1 MLPAE
6 YNIEGKTIIV
16 TAGSR
21 GIGKGIVR
29 VLAESG
35 AKVMATALTN
45 QYLAPLAEE
54 MASVGNPI
62 ETLTADATTA
72 NGWQQ
77 TLEVALS
84 AWGHVDVL
92 VNTLGDAI
100 RRPIVPLPGAAPD
113 AKSMTDDEWQFI
125 MNINL
130 TQCFLGCRA
139 LGPHF
144 IERGS
149 GKVINISSFAA
160 RSGAPGMLAYSTAKA
175 GLTRLTQT
183 LALEWA
189 PYGINVNCI
198 APGSFPDTDLSDDI
212 QLRASTERAQATVPL
227 GRYGDIREVGLLALY
242 LASDAS
248 NFMTGE
254 TLHLDGGFTH
264 P

>member
-1 MLPAE
+1 MLPTE
-6 YNIEGKTIIV
+6 FDITGKSIIV

-35 AKVMATALTN
+35 AKVLATALTET
-45 QYLAPLAEE
+45 YLGPLAD
-54 MASVGNPI
+54 AQKAAGHPI
-62 ETLTADATTA
+62 EILAADATTA
-72 NGWQQ
+72 EGWDSTVKKAMDAFGQI
-77 TLEVALS
+77 
-84 AWGHVDVL
+84 DVL

-100 RRPIVPLPGAAPD
+100 RRPLVPGPD
-113 AKSMTDDEWQFI
+113 SPAEAKAMTDDEWQFI
-125 MNINL
+125 MDVNL

-139 LGPHF
+139 VGPHF
-144 IERGS
+144 IERGN
-149 GKVINISSFAA
+149 GKVVNISSFAA
-160 RSGAPGMLAYSTAKA
+160 RAGAPGMLAYSTAKA

-198 APGSFPDTDLSDDI
+198 APGSFPDPDMTDET
-212 QLRASTERAQATVPL
+212 RMEASRERARATVPL

>member
-6 YNIEGKTIIV
+6 YEIEGKAIIV

-29 VLAESG
+29 VFAESG
-35 AKVMATALTN
+35 AKVMATALID
-45 QYLAPLAEE
+45 QYLPTLADE
-54 MASVGNPI
+54 MASDGHPI
-62 ETLTADATTA
+62 ETLAADATTA
-72 NGWQQ
+72 EGWTR
-77 TLEVALS
+77 TLDSAME

-100 RRPIVPLPGAAPD
+100 RRPIIPLPDSPPD
-113 AKSMTDDEWQFI
+113 AKAMTDDEWQLI
-125 MNINL
+125 MDINL

-144 IERGS
+144 VERGK

-160 RSGAPGMLAYSTAKA
+160 SRGAPGMLAYSAAKA

-189 PYGINVNCI
+189 PHGINVNSI
-198 APGSFPDTDLSDDI
+198 APGSFPDVDLSTDA
-212 QLRASTERAQATVPL
+212 QLAASRERAKATVPL

-264 P
+264 S

>member
-1 MLPAE
+1 M
-6 YNIEGKTIIV
+6 

-35 AKVMATALTN
+35 AKVMATALTD
-45 QYLAPLAEE
+45 QYLGPLADE
-54 MASVGNPI
+54 MAQANHPI
-62 ETLTADATTA
+62 ETITADATKA
-72 NGWQQ
+72 EDWQR
-77 TLEVALS
+77 TMEAALA

-100 RRPIVPLPGAAPD
+100 RRPIVALPDQGPD
-113 AKSMTDDEWQFI
+113 ARNMTDDEWRFI
-125 MNINL
+125 LDINL

-139 LGPHF
+139 VGPHF
-144 IERGS
+144 IDRGK
-149 GKVINISSFAA
+149 GKVINISSF
-160 RSGAPGMLAYSTAKA
+160 
-175 GLTRLTQT
+175 
-183 LALEWA
+183 
-189 PYGINVNCI
+189 
-198 APGSFPDTDLSDDI
+198 PDTDLIDDARLDAAR
-212 QLRASTERAQATVPL
+212 QRAEATVPI
-227 GRYGDIREVGLLALY
+227 GRFGNIREVGLLALY

>member
-1 MLPAE
+1 LLPVE
-6 YNIEGKTIIV
+6 YEIEGKTVIV

-45 QYLAPLAEE
+45 QYLPALADE
-54 MASVGNPI
+54 MASAGHPI
-62 ETLTADATTA
+62 ETLTADATTTE
-72 NGWQQ
+72 GWQA
-77 TLEVALS
+77 TVDAAIA

-100 RRPIVPLPGAAPD
+100 RRPIVPLPDSPPD
-113 AKSMTDDEWQFI
+113 AKAMTDDEWRFI
-125 MNINL
+125 MDVNL

-144 IERGS
+144 LERGK

-189 PYGINVNCI
+189 PYGVNVNSI
-198 APGSFPDTDLSDDI
+198 APGSFPDTDLTDDARLAI
-212 QLRASTERAQATVPL
+212 ARERAKATVPL

>member
-1 MLPAE
+1 MQPAE
-6 YNIEGKTIIV
+6 FDITGRNIIV

-35 AKVMATALTN
+35 ANVMATGLTN
-45 QYLAPLAEE
+45 TYLPVLADELQ
-54 MASVGNPI
+54 AAGHPI
-62 ETLTADATTA
+62 TTFVADATA
-72 NGWQQ
+72 SEGWEQ
-77 TLEVALS
+77 TIDAAMN
-84 AWGHVDVL
+84 AWGHIDVL
-92 VNTLGDAI
+92 VNTVGDAK
-100 RRPIVPLPGAAPD
+100 RVPLVPTPD
-113 AKSMTDDEWQFI
+113 SGPDVKAMTDDQWRDL
-125 MNINL
+125 MDINL
-130 TQCFLGCRA
+130 TECFLGCRA
-139 LGPHF
+139 VGSHF
-144 IERGS
+144 LERRQC
-149 GKVINISSFAA
+149 KIINISSFAA

-175 GLTRLTQT
+175 GITRLTQT

-189 PYGINVNCI
+189 AYGINVNAI
-198 APGSFPDTDLSDDI
+198 APGSFPDEDLSTDA
-212 QLRASTERAQATVPL
+212 QLEASRKRAEATVPL

>member
-1 MLPAE
+1 MFPIE
-6 YNIEGKTIIV
+6 YDITGKSIIV

-29 VLAESG
+29 VFAESG
-35 AKVMATALTN
+35 AKVLATALTN
-45 QYLAPLAEE
+45 TYLGPLADEQK
-54 MASVGNPI
+54 AAGHPI
-62 ETLTADATTA
+62 ETLAADATTA
-72 NGWQQ
+72 EGWDATIKQAMDAYGQ
-77 TLEVALS
+77 I
-84 AWGHVDVL
+84 DVL

-100 RRPIVPLPGAAPD
+100 RRPLVPGPD
-113 AKSMTDDEWQFI
+113 APSDAKAMTDDEWRFI
-125 MNINL
+125 IDVNL
-130 TQCFLGCRA
+130 TQCFMGCRA
-139 LGPHF
+139 VGPHF
-144 IERGS
+144 IERGK
-149 GKVINISSFAA
+149 GKVVNISSFAA

-198 APGSFPDTDLSDDI
+198 APGSFPDTDMTDESRLEAA
-212 QLRASTERAQATVPL
+212 RERARATVPL